1 MTNSQQSF
9 FVFCDRMSEPMDIKF
24 SDWLLE
30 QLKERGWS
38 QSELSHI
45 TGLTRQAISY
55 YLSGKSKQPDEFAL
69 QKIAKALKL
78 PPEEVYRAAGIPLS
92 QPQETKLI
100 RQITHLTNQLPPEE
114 QQGILEFVKLRLR
127 LSEDRGNHET
137 KRSERETRSP
147 KPG

>member
-1 MTNSQQSF
+1 
-9 FVFCDRMSEPMDIKF
+9 MDIKF

-30 QLKERGWS
+30 QLNERGWS
-38 QSELSHI
+38 QSELSHL

-69 QKIAKALKL
+69 QKIAKAFKL
-78 PPEEVYRAAGIPLS
+78 PPEDVYRAAGIPLS
-92 QPQETKLI
+92 QSTETKVI
-100 RQITHLTNQLPPEE
+100 RQITHLANQLPPEE

-127 LSEDRGNHET
+127 LSEDRANY
-137 KRSERETRSP
+137 ETRRPAKQTRST